1 MLKRV
6 RDSLERGIEKLR
18 WFSALVNERLKVE
31 IALFRLINQSSEI
44 EKKRDAILK
53 AIGERVLELKGKS
66 ERNIFKDPSIIE
78 LIDRLK
84 TIDNEMENIRDKVL
98 ELSKIEI

>member
-18 WFSALVNERLKVE
+18 WFSNLVNERLKVE
-31 IALFRLINQSSEI
+31 ITLFRLINQSSEI

-53 AIGERVLELKGKS
+53 AIGERVLELKKKS
-66 ERNIFKDPSIIE
+66 ERNIFKDPTIIE
-78 LIDRLK
+78 LMERLK
-84 TIDNEMENIRDKVL
+84 IIDNEMENIRNKVI